1 MATYEDIYGKR
12 VKEFDSDPTLDSTYE
27 GQVWYNST
35 SGTLKSLV
43 AFGAW
48 RSGGN
53 LSQDTKDIAGQSG
66 GTLTAAIKVAG
77 NMPSGKSNVVDL
89 YDGTA
94 WTNTTNYPI
103 AAEGV
108 GCFGVQTAQVSYG
121 GDTGSYVNT
130 VNEWNGSS
138 WTGGTA
144 YPQTIS
150 RSGGCGT
157 EPAGLAIGGYD
168 GSASAVCKE
177 YNGSS
182 WTAAG
187 GLSTA
192 APVKG
197 ASGSQTAC
205 LSTNSAGTENYD
217 GTSWT
222 AGTNLSSP
230 RGFGVAAS
238 RNGTST
244 FLIIAG
250 GSTPPGA
257 GSNLTELYD
266 GNAWSTQPTMST
278 ARGGLGGAGTAS
290 ATIVY
295 GGEPGSGDTEAS
307 EEWDFSIN
315 TVVDAAWASGGSF
328 PINNRMQAQA
338 GPQTAAI
345 SYGGRTYPGPNA
357 ANNNASTYNGT
368 SWTAIPSI
376 SNARYFL
383 CGAKEGTQTAAMCC
397 AGIMTTGATNSTE
410 EYDGSSWTG
419 GGAYPISTS
428 TGDHGAGTQTAAIIA
443 GGYGGTP
450 VPYTDQ
456 TSTYDGS
463 SWTALSSPSNLN
475 TARSYGSMC
484 GPQTAAL
491 LVSGQPGTGG
501 VESWNGSAWTAVPA
515 LGTTRNYAGASGT
528 NTSALAWGGELPP
541 GAAQTNVSESWNGS
555 AWSASSNMATPGYSG
570 GASGSSS
577 SALAT
582 GGTEAGS
589 GRASATQQFTGAS
602 TTVGPAETL
611 TSS

>member
-257 GSNLTELYD
+257 GSNLT
-266 GNAWSTQPTMST
+266 
-278 ARGGLGGAGTAS
+278 
-290 ATIVY
+290 
-295 GGEPGSGDTEAS
+295 
-307 EEWDFSIN
+307 
-315 TVVDAAWASGGSF
+315 
-328 PINNRMQAQA
+328 
-338 GPQTAAI
+338 
-345 SYGGRTYPGPNA
+345 
-357 ANNNASTYNGT
+357 
-368 SWTAIPSI
+368 
-376 SNARYFL
+376 
-383 CGAKEGTQTAAMCC
+383 
-397 AGIMTTGATNSTE
+397 
-410 EYDGSSWTG
+410 
-419 GGAYPISTS
+419 
-428 TGDHGAGTQTAAIIA
+428 
-443 GGYGGTP
+443 
-450 VPYTDQ
+450 
-456 TSTYDGS
+456 
-463 SWTALSSPSNLN
+463 
-475 TARSYGSMC
+475 
-484 GPQTAAL
+484 
-491 LVSGQPGTGG
+491 
-501 VESWNGSAWTAVPA
+501 
-515 LGTTRNYAGASGT
+515 
-528 NTSALAWGGELPP
+528 
-541 GAAQTNVSESWNGS
+541 
-555 AWSASSNMATPGYSG
+555 
-570 GASGSSS
+570 
-577 SALAT
+577 
-582 GGTEAGS
+582 
-589 GRASATQQFTGAS
+589 
-602 TTVGPAETL
+602 
-611 TSS
+611 

>member
-1 MATYEDIYGKR
+1 MATYEEIYGKR
-12 VKEFDSDPTLDSTYE
+12 VKEFTSDPTLSTAYE
-27 GQVWYNST
+27 GQVWYNT
-35 SGTLKSLV
+35 TTGTLKSLV

-77 NMPSGKSNVVDL
+77 NMPTGKSNVVDL

-177 YNGSS
+177 YNGTS
-182 WTAAG
+182 WTDAG

-244 FLIIAG
+244 YLIIAG
-250 GSTPPGA
+250 GNTPPGS

-266 GNAWSTQPTMST
+266 GNAWSTQPTMAT
-278 ARGGLGGAGTAS
+278 GRGGLGGAGTAAS
-290 ATIVY
+290 TIVF

-315 TVVDAAWASGGSF
+315 TVVDAAWASSNNY
-328 PINNRMQAQA
+328 PINNYLFAGA

-345 SYGGRTYPGPNA
+345 AYGGRQYPGPNTAIGNA
-357 ANNNASTYNGT
+357 ATYDGS
-368 SWTAIPSI
+368 SWTAIPSL
-376 SNARYFL
+376 STSRYYL
-383 CGAKEGTQTAAMCC
+383 SAAKEGTQTAAL
-397 AGIMTTGATNSTE
+397 ATVGQNGGATNATE
-410 EYDGSSWTG
+410 EYNGSSWTG
-419 GGAYPISTS
+419 SGAYPISTS
-428 TGDHGAGTQTAAIIA
+428 MGDQGAGTQTAAIVA

-450 VPYTDQ
+450 VPYTAQ
-456 TSTYDGS
+456 TATYDGS

-475 TARSYGSMC
+475 TARAYGSMC

-491 LVSGQPGTGG
+491 LVSGQPTPGS
-501 VESWNGSAWTAVPA
+501 VESWDGSAWTAVPA
-515 LGTTRNYAGASGT
+515 LGTTRKYAGASGT
-528 NTSALAWGGELPP
+528 NTSALAWGGETPP
-541 GAAQTNVSESWNGS
+541 GGVVGVSESWNGS
-555 AWSASSNMATPGYSG
+555 AWSASSNMGTPGYSG
-570 GASGSSS
+570 ASSGSSS

-582 GGTEAGS
+582 GGSSPGTRANATEE
-589 GRASATQQFTGAS
+589 FTGAS
-602 TTVGPAETL
+602 TTIGPSQTL

>member
-12 VKEFDSDPTLDSTYE
+12 VKEFDSDPTLDSSYE

-168 GSASAVCKE
+168 GSPSTVCKE
-177 YNGSS
+177 YDGSS

-187 GLSTA
+187 GLA
-192 APVKG
+192 AGAPVKG
-197 ASGSQTAC
+197 ASGTQTAC
-205 LSTNSAGTENYD
+205 LATNSAGTEIYD

-266 GNAWSTQPTMST
+266 GNAWSSQATMTT
-278 ARGGLGGAGTAS
+278 ARSGLGGAGTAS

-315 TVVDAAWASGGSF
+315 TVVDAAWASSNNY
-328 PINNRMQAQA
+328 PINNYLFAGA

-345 SYGGRTYPGPNA
+345 AYGGRQYPGPNTAIGNA
-357 ANNNASTYNGT
+357 ATYDGS
-368 SWTAIPSI
+368 SWTAIPSL
-376 SNARYFL
+376 STSRYYL
-383 CGAKEGTQTAAMCC
+383 SGAKEGTQTAAL
-397 AGIMTTGATNSTE
+397 ATVGQNGGATNATE
-410 EYDGSSWTG
+410 EYNGSSWTG
-419 GGAYPISTS
+419 GGAYPIST
-428 TGDHGAGTQTAAIIA
+428 TQGDQGAGTQTAAIVA

-450 VPYTDQ
+450 VPYTAQ
-456 TSTYDGS
+456 TATYDGS

-475 TARSYGSMC
+475 TARAYGSMC

-491 LVSGQPGTGG
+491 LVSGQPTPGS

-515 LGTTRNYAGASGT
+515 LGTTRKYAGASGT
-528 NTSALAWGGELPP
+528 NTSALAWGGETPP
-541 GAAQTNVSESWNGS
+541 GGVVGVSESWNGS
-555 AWSASSNMATPGYSG
+555 AWSASSNMGTPGYSG
-570 GASGSSS
+570 AASGSSS

-582 GGTEAGS
+582 GGSSPGTRANATEE
-589 GRASATQQFTGAS
+589 FTGAS

>member
-150 RSGGCGT
+150 LSGGCGT

-182 WTAAG
+182 WPAAG

-410 EYDGSSWTG
+410 EYDGSS
-419 GGAYPISTS
+419 
-428 TGDHGAGTQTAAIIA
+428 
-443 GGYGGTP
+443 
-450 VPYTDQ
+450 
-456 TSTYDGS
+456 
-463 SWTALSSPSNLN
+463 
-475 TARSYGSMC
+475 
-484 GPQTAAL
+484 
-491 LVSGQPGTGG
+491 
-501 VESWNGSAWTAVPA
+501 
-515 LGTTRNYAGASGT
+515 
-528 NTSALAWGGELPP
+528 
-541 GAAQTNVSESWNGS
+541 
-555 AWSASSNMATPGYSG
+555 
-570 GASGSSS
+570 
-577 SALAT
+577 
-582 GGTEAGS
+582 
-589 GRASATQQFTGAS
+589 
-602 TTVGPAETL
+602 
-611 TSS
+611 

>member
-1 MATYEDIYGKR
+1 MATYEELYGKR
-12 VKEFDSDPTLDSTYE
+12 VKELSTDPTLNSTYE
-27 GQVWYNST
+27 GQVWYNSAT
-35 SGTLKSLV
+35 GTLKSLV

-66 GTLTAAIKVAG
+66 GILTAAIKVAG

-108 GCFGVQTAQVSYG
+108 GTFGVQTSQVAYG

-138 WTGGTA
+138 WTAGTA

-150 RSGGCGT
+150 RSGGCGR

-168 GSASAVCKE
+168 GSPSTVCKE
-177 YNGSS
+177 YDGSS

-187 GLSTA
+187 GLSTG

-197 ASGSQTAC
+197 ASGTQTAC
-205 LSTNSAGTENYD
+205 LSTNSAGTEIYD
-217 GTSWT
+217 GSSWT

-230 RGFGVAAS
+230 RGYGVAAS

-266 GNAWSTQPTMST
+266 GSSWSTQPTMST

-307 EEWDFSIN
+307 EEWDFSVN
-315 TVVDAAWASGGSF
+315 TVVDAAWASGG
-328 PINNRMQAQA
+328 PYPVNNYLLSGA

-345 SYGGRTYPGPNA
+345 AYGGRQYPGPNSAIGNA
-357 ANNNASTYNGT
+357 ATYDGG
-368 SWTAIPSI
+368 SWTAIPSL
-376 SNARYFL
+376 STGRYYL
-383 CGAKEGTQTAAMCC
+383 ASAKEGTQTAAMCV
-397 AGIMTTGATNSTE
+397 AGTATTGATNATE
-410 EYDGSSWTG
+410 EYNGSSWTG

-428 TGDHGAGTQTAAIIA
+428 IGDQGAGTQTAAIAA

-450 VPYTDQ
+450 TPYTAV
-456 TSTYDGS
+456 TATYNGS

-475 TARSYGSMC
+475 TARAYGSMC

-501 VESWNGSAWTAVPA
+501 CESWNGSAWTAVAA
-515 LGTTRNYAGASGT
+515 LGTTRNYAGTAGD
-528 NTSALAWGGELPP
+528 NTSALAFGGELPP
-541 GAAQTNVSESWNGS
+541 GSAQTNVSESWNGS
-555 AWSASSNMATPGYSG
+555 SWSASANLGTLGYSG
-570 GASGSSS
+570 ASSGSST
-577 SALAT
+577 SALYS
-582 GGTEAGS
+582 GGTSTAP
-589 GRASATQQFTGAS
+589 RATSTEEFTGAS
-602 TTVGPAETL
+602 TTLGPAQTL
-611 TSS
+611 TTS